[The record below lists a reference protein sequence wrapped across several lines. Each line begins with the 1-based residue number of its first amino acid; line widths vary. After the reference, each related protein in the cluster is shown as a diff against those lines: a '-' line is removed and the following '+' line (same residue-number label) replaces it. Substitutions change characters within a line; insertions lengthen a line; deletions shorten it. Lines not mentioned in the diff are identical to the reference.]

1 MRIMS
6 CIVLAASLLTSQ
18 TGCKKVV
25 FPDFMTAD
33 EKEFMKAVPCFPEHP
48 KGGIGIINTELS
60 VVTKPTRNE
69 LLFDSREN
77 WIGHSAS
84 TPEVVIVF
92 DGKVWTSESLPH
104 GFDKSKSVVVSF
116 DENKI
121 SFYDYIHKS
130 GGYYGRSNE
139 N

>member
-1 MRIMS
+1 MKFLF
-6 CIVLAASLLTSQ
+6 CLVLAVTLLNSQ
-18 TGCKKVV
+18 TGCKKSL
-25 FPDFMTAD
+25 FPGFMTAD
-33 EKEFMKAVPCFPEHP
+33 EKEFMKAVPCFPEHG

-60 VVTKPTRNE
+60 VVTKPAKNE
-69 LLFDSREN
+69 LLLDSKEK
-77 WIGHSAS
+77 WTGHSAS

-116 DENKI
+116 EEYKI

-130 GGYYGRSNE
+130 GGYYGRANE

>member
-1 MRIMS
+1 MKFLG
-6 CIVLAASLLTSQ
+6 CLVLAVTLLNSQ
-18 TGCKKVV
+18 TGCKKTL

-33 EKEFMKAVPCFPEHP
+33 EKKFMEAVPCFPEHP

-60 VVTKPTRNE
+60 VVTKSTRNE

-121 SFYDYIHKS
+121 SFYNYIRES
-130 GGYYGRSNE
+130 GGYYGRGNE